1 MEELF
6 RVFPWIVNT
15 RVWYMGWE
23 NSEPSYKNHPWHAE
37 WLEISYDA
45 DKIDYSTVLDYFF
58 RIHDPTTR
66 NQQGNDRGSSYR
78 SAIFYED
85 DIQLEAAE
93 AFIEIVDTSGRW
105 PNQVVTT
112 LEEYEEF
119 YLAEEYHQDYLQKSP
134 NGYTCH
140 YVRWP
145 TYITNEIK
153 EPKTLKF

>member
-1 MEELF
+1 
-6 RVFPWIVNT
+6 
-15 RVWYMGWE
+15 
-23 NSEPSYKNHPWHAE
+23 
-37 WLEISYDA
+37 LEISYDA